1 MTRVKKRESV
11 LYAYHYD
18 ELYSTRIDK
27 VLELQG
33 AYYGEIDGQETL
45 FIKTGEYDKNNIKAV
60 NVPQDYWLLCEGITD
75 NRGELVVIDKVKA
88 VSNKK
93 FLEQY
98 ELLDEEPT
106 LFDALDNA
114 VDEILNENDA
124 VDSITIVDEEGNM
137 REVKRRKAWI

>member
-1 MTRVKKRESV
+1 MTRVKKRQSV

-18 ELYSTRIDK
+18 ELYSTKIDK

-75 NRGELVVIDKVKA
+75 DRGELVGIEKVKA

-93 FLEQY
+93 ILEQY

-106 LFDALDNA
+106 LFDALEKA
-114 VDEILNENDA
+114 VDKTLNENDA
-124 VDSITIVDEEGNM
+124 VDSITIVDEDGNM
-137 REVKRRKAWI
+137 REVKRRKA

>member
-124 VDSITIVDEEGNM
+124 VDSITIVDEDGNM

>member
-1 MTRVKKRESV
+1 MTRVKKRQSV

-18 ELYSTRIDK
+18 ELYSTKIDK

-124 VDSITIVDEEGNM
+124 VDSITIVDEDGNM
-137 REVKRRKAWI
+137 REVKRRKA

>member
-124 VDSITIVDEEGNM
+124 VDSITIVDEDGNM
-137 REVKRRKAWI
+137 REVKRKKA

>member
-124 VDSITIVDEEGNM
+124 VDSITIVDEDGNM
-137 REVKRRKAWI
+137 REVKRRKA

>member
-1 MTRVKKRESV
+1 MTRVKKRQSV

-18 ELYSTRIDK
+18 ELYSTKIDK

-60 NVPQDYWLLCEGITD
+60 NVPTGYWLLCEGITD

-124 VDSITIVDEEGNM
+124 VDSITIVDEDGNM
-137 REVKRRKAWI
+137 REVKRRKA